1 MTQVE
6 LMAPAGSW
14 EALHAAI
21 SAGADAVYFGAGA
34 LNMRAHSG
42 HNFSLEDVP
51 NIVEVC
57 NEKGVRS
64 YVTLNSIIYDDDM
77 PGMQEACQTIKASG
91 ATAVIAC
98 DIAVIQYAKSIGL
111 NVHISTQLNVSNLEG
126 VRFFSQFSDVIV
138 LARELTLEQIT
149 AICEGIKK
157 EQIRGPS
164 GELVKIEIFVHGA
177 LCVSIAGKCYMSLA
191 QYNKSA
197 NRGACLQAC
206 RRRYRVID
214 EETDQELAIDNKYVL
229 SPKDLCTVGFLDQIL
244 ASGVGVLKLEG
255 RGRSPEYVHTVTR
268 VYREAVDAVYE
279 GTYSQEKVLEWNER
293 LKTVYNRGFWQG
305 GYYLGHKL
313 GEWSGTHGSLATT
326 RKKYVGKVTNYFSK
340 LSVVECKI
348 ESDSLAVGDH
358 ILIMGNATGVVEGI
372 IDALREKGA
381 VTRAEKGALVS
392 FPTEHKVRR
401 GDKLYLVEAK
411 P

>member
-14 EALHAAI
+14 EALHAALN
-21 SAGADAVYFGAGA
+21 AGADAVYFGMGS

-42 HNFSLEDVP
+42 HNFSLEDLP
-51 NIVEVC
+51 KIVRAC
-57 NEKGVRS
+57 KEKSVRS

-77 PGMQEACQTIKASG
+77 QEMQEACRRIKASG
-91 ATAVIAC
+91 ATTVIAC

-126 VRFFSQFSDVIV
+126 VRFFSRFSDVIV
-138 LARELTLEQIT
+138 LARELTLEQIHT
-149 AICEGIKK
+149 ICEGIKK
-157 EQIRGPS
+157 EQICGPS

-177 LCVSIAGKCYMSLA
+177 LCVSVAGKCYMSLA

-197 NRGACLQAC
+197 NRGGCLQAC

-214 EETDQELAIDNKYVL
+214 EETNQELAIENKYVM
-229 SPKDLCTVGFLDQIL
+229 SPKDLCTVGFLDQII
-244 ASGVGVLKLEG
+244 ASGVDVLKLEG
-255 RGRSPEYVHTVTR
+255 RGRSPEYVHTVTS
-268 VYREAVDAVYE
+268 VYREAVDAVQA
-279 GTYSQEKVLEWNER
+279 GTYTQEKIVVWNER

-305 GYYLGHKL
+305 GYYLGNKL
-313 GEWSGTHGSLATT
+313 EEWSGTHGSLATT

-348 ESDSLAVGDH
+348 ESDSLAVGDR
-358 ILIMGNATGVVEGI
+358 ILIMGSTTGVVEGT
-372 IDALREKGA
+372 IDTLREKGA
-381 VTRAEKGALVS
+381 VTRVEKGALVS
-392 FPTEHKVRR
+392 FSTMSKVRR
-401 GDKLYLVEAK
+401 GDKLYLVETK
-411 P
+411 S